1 MSETNMNKIIKHI
14 GFYKDVFFEINQNFS
29 QNLKKSF
36 NREDSHWWTY
46 YIDIE
51 LEKIPKKYNPD
62 SFWLPLERYEL
73 GKHHGTMYNYDNHT
87 TLNNIYFYCG
97 ITFYS
102 KVTGL
107 EEGEKK
113 IIKVGCDF
121 NHAWDM
127 ERGYA
132 YSYEDIYSHVIKT
145 IHSLHDEIQGYG
157 VEL

>member
-1 MSETNMNKIIKHI
+1 MSETNKRIIYT
-14 GFYKDVFFEINQNFS
+14 GFYKDVFFEINQIFRP
-29 QNLKKSF
+29 NLKIDF
-36 NREDSHWWTY
+36 NVEDYYWWTY
-46 YIDIE
+46 YIHIDI
-51 LEKIPKKYNPD
+51 EKIPKKYNPD
-62 SFWLPLERYEL
+62 SFWLPLEHYQL

-87 TLNNIYFYCG
+87 TLNNIYFYSG

-102 KVTGL
+102 KVRGL

-121 NHAWDM
+121 NHSWDM